1 VLREFID
8 GLSDLQIRRPWWPIL
23 GVTLATCVLGF
34 FASRLELRTRY
45 DALLPDSQPSVKELH
60 RVEARTA
67 SAQTLLVLLEG
78 PDATVLRAMG
88 DEVVRDVLQL
98 GPDIVGSAEDGT
110 QAGRQFLEPRAGL
123 FLSVAELRRLHDDV
137 FARWDYEVA
146 KETGALLDDDG
157 PPVTVQQIEDRFQK
171 KAHEAGADDHSDG
184 YYARKDGTGLVVV
197 VRSPVPGGDL
207 AKTGPALDKMEGAVA
222 AAKASNPAF
231 AGVRIG
237 YAGDMATGYIEYDR
251 IRNDL
256 VGVGVEGV
264 ALVLAA
270 VLLYFMRLRALFV
283 MGITIAVGLIWTL
296 GFTQIFIGHL
306 NLATGF
312 LISIIAG
319 NGINVGILY
328 QSRYFEER
336 RRGVGVPEALRSA
349 VRSTWQP
356 TAIAALAAAASY
368 LSLLVTDFRAF
379 KHFGIIAAT
388 GMLLCWVVKTLMVP
402 PLLLLSERRWPLDD
416 DSTQTGILARLRRS
430 GMGYGKAFAWLVP
443 KAPTALFGAGV
454 LLIVTG
460 VVSVV
465 LYVRRDPMEYD
476 LEATE
481 SDPSNNPELHR
492 VWDRVIEILGAG
504 HEGMVILTDTPQEA
518 LELRDKLQADWDRA
532 PEKAKPFV
540 AVHSLWDAVAT
551 DQQLKIPMLLE
562 TAERLERAHT
572 RGFITDAEWAKVKD
586 HLPPPDLEPY
596 GIGDLP
602 EPLAR
607 PYSEKDGTRGRLVVV
622 EAEPSHSNDLHYL
635 LRYSNSFRETV
646 LPSGKVVRGSG
657 RAVIFSD
664 ILQAVIRDVRRAVA
678 LSFGLTLLAV
688 AVTFRGG
695 GWHALS
701 VVFALLVGVSGEAAF
716 LYAENVKLNFLNF
729 AALPITFG
737 IGVDYA
743 VNVVQRYRAD
753 GSRDILGALRTTGG
767 AVVLCSLTTTL
778 GYLALLGS
786 ANRAIRS
793 LGLIAVVGE
802 VSCLLAAVTVLP
814 ALWLLVERR
823 RRRENASSAP

>member
-1 VLREFID
+1 MLREFID

-460 VVSVV
+460 VLSVV